1 MARHFYIRERIILQ
15 LMVLLFWIIMASL
28 AHFSRIDVDYASF
41 KNFYFISGGLYG
53 LALLMILI
61 KDKYVAPIA
70 EILAAG
76 FAFLVPMFIATY
88 LAYTFDIPLADDHL
102 VMMDKSLG
110 FDWMAFI
117 QLVDSHEQL
126 SNWLNTAYGSL
137 KYQLFLTPIFLCI
150 LGQVPR
156 AFAFMFGYALM
167 AIIASA
173 ITIWFPAVGTYSIYE
188 IDPAILQHINVKYGY
203 HFLEEFNAVRNGSAF
218 TLSGE
223 TAAGIVTFPS
233 VHAGMGFL
241 IIWALWRTKLLKWP
255 CIVLNLSMA
264 VSAISHANHY
274 LVDVIAG
281 LPLAGIVVLIS
292 STMFM
297 GYKMNWQLTRRRELV
312 ILNTTD

>member
-1 MARHFYIRERIILQ
+1 MVRHFYIRERIILQ

-53 LALLMILI
+53 LALLMIII

-88 LAYTFDIPLADDHL
+88 LAYTFDIPLADERL
-102 VMMDKSLG
+102 VAMDKGLG

-117 QLVDSHEQL
+117 QFIDSSEQL
-126 SNWLNTAYGSL
+126 SSWLNTAYGSL
-137 KYQLFLTPIFLCI
+137 KYQLFLTPIFLC
-150 LGQVPR
+150 LLSQVPR
-156 AFAFMFGYALM
+156 AIAFMFGYALM
-167 AIIASA
+167 AIIAST

-188 IDPAILQHINVKYGY
+188 IDPTILQHINVKYGY
-203 HFLEEFNAVRNGSAF
+203 HFLEEFNAVRDGSAF
-218 TLSGE
+218 TLSGD

-255 CIVLNLSMA
+255 CIILNVSMA

-281 LPLAGIVVLIS
+281 LPLAAVVVLIS
-292 STMFM
+292 SHIFM
-297 GYKMNWQLTRRRELV
+297 DYRIPGSRSLERKVFVTS
-312 ILNTTD
+312 